1 MQNLNYKGHLITYC
15 VCNNMNPD
23 FREVLVTGPPHDPT
37 FTYHVFI
44 NGEKLGEGQDNTKK
58 KAENIAAKMALEALQ
73 NQENQN
79 SPAGRPQLPETPPPA
94 VSKIPAASSSSSSSS
109 SSSPAE
115 SENLGY
121 YISQINM
128 YAQERKIKWEFVF
141 TSTSGVDHLPVFTI
155 RCIIGDR
162 KFKEGTGQNKKIA
175 KGIAAKLAWEE
186 ICGIFSKARAKL
198 EEPGA
203 ENSSVSKSG
212 TGDINSDTWSTENGM
227 AAHEKPT
234 DNEKSPLPSTNMI
247 PSAPKRTPR
256 KGPALAA
263 NFSNRVQASNPC
275 TVDIIFLQ
283 HFDDI
288 TNLALG
294 GFGTVFKARKILDK
308 KYYVVKKVKQK
319 GTKSIAEVQALA
331 HFEHTNIVRYYH
343 SWTGLD
349 YYSETDSST
358 FSDKNGVKEECLF
371 IQMEYCPF
379 GTLRS
384 WIDKIENVDKKKCL
398 EIFRQIIEGLVYI
411 HDQKLIHRDVKPS
424 NIFFAEELKIKIG
437 DFGLVVPMTGKH
449 EEQEVLRT
457 GRGTRSYMAPEQ
469 KETIYEN
476 EVDIFPLGLILFEL
490 LWKCTYFC
498 ETQKEWNN
506 IRNAQFPKEF
516 VEQYP
521 AEASK
526 IKSMLSEDPK
536 KRPKASDLKN
546 FFAERSP
553 CQSFLPDFDD
563 ISYLAS
569 GGFGTVYKARK
580 ILDEKYY
587 VVKKVKRLN
596 EKTVVEVQTLARLQ
610 HENIVRYYHSWTGV
624 DSFGVGSS
632 GVGSSGVGS
641 SGVGSSGVDYSE
653 IVSSNSSE
661 KNEVKGK
668 CLFIQMEYCPLGT
681 LRSWIDKME
690 MVDRN
695 KSLEIFRQIIE
706 GVVYIHSQNL
716 IHRDLKPLNIFF
728 AEELKIKIG
737 DFGFVVPM
745 TGEHEE
751 QEVLRTVRGT
761 RSYMA
766 PEQKEST
773 FGNEVDIFPLGLIL
787 LELLWKFNTTH
798 EKIVEWEN
806 IRIAKFPKMFAEKYP
821 VEESM
826 MKLMLSED
834 RNKRPKTSALKNY
847 FAESSF
853 LYSKTC

>member
-1 MQNLNYKGHLITYC
+1 
-15 VCNNMNPD
+15 
-23 FREVLVTGPPHDPT
+23 
-37 FTYHVFI
+37 
-44 NGEKLGEGQDNTKK
+44 
-58 KAENIAAKMALEALQ
+58 
-73 NQENQN
+73 
-79 SPAGRPQLPETPPPA
+79 
-94 VSKIPAASSSSSSSS
+94 
-109 SSSPAE
+109 
-115 SENLGY
+115 
-121 YISQINM
+121 
-128 YAQERKIKWEFVF
+128 
-141 TSTSGVDHLPVFTI
+141 
-155 RCIIGDR
+155 
-162 KFKEGTGQNKKIA
+162 
-175 KGIAAKLAWEE
+175 
-186 ICGIFSKARAKL
+186 
-198 EEPGA
+198 
-203 ENSSVSKSG
+203 
-212 TGDINSDTWSTENGM
+212 
-227 AAHEKPT
+227 
-234 DNEKSPLPSTNMI
+234 
-247 PSAPKRTPR
+247 
-256 KGPALAA
+256 
-263 NFSNRVQASNPC
+263 
-275 TVDIIFLQ
+275 
-283 HFDDI
+283 
-288 TNLALG
+288 
-294 GFGTVFKARKILDK
+294 
-308 KYYVVKKVKQK
+308 
-319 GTKSIAEVQALA
+319 
-331 HFEHTNIVRYYH
+331 
-343 SWTGLD
+343 
-349 YYSETDSST
+349 
-358 FSDKNGVKEECLF
+358 
-371 IQMEYCPF
+371 
-379 GTLRS
+379 
-384 WIDKIENVDKKKCL
+384 
-398 EIFRQIIEGLVYI
+398 
-411 HDQKLIHRDVKPS
+411 
-424 NIFFAEELKIKIG
+424 
-437 DFGLVVPMTGKH
+437 
-449 EEQEVLRT
+449 
-457 GRGTRSYMAPEQ
+457 
-469 KETIYEN
+469 
-476 EVDIFPLGLILFEL
+476 
-490 LWKCTYFC
+490 
-498 ETQKEWNN
+498 
-506 IRNAQFPKEF
+506 
-516 VEQYP
+516 
-521 AEASK
+521 
-526 IKSMLSEDPK
+526 MLSEDPK

-596 EKTVVEVQTLARLQ
+596 
-610 HENIVRYYHSWTGV
+610 
-624 DSFGVGSS
+624 D
-632 GVGSSGVGS
+632 
-641 SGVGSSGVDYSE
+641 
-653 IVSSNSSE
+653 E

-681 LRSWIDKME
+681 LRNWIDKME